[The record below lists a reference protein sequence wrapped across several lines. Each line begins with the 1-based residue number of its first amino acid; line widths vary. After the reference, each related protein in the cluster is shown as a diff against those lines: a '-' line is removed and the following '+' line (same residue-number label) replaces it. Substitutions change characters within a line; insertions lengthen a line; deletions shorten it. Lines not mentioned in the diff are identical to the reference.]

1 MKQYIFV
8 PIGVPACGKTSFYMK
23 TVGNND
29 LGMGDVPIHISSDEI
44 REELFG
50 TAYDQQDPERVF
62 DIFKHRARAALEC
75 GMSVY
80 LDATH
85 MRKDWREYAIKLAKR
100 HGAACVAFY
109 FDVPFL
115 TLLKRDKMRRRHVGF
130 FVLLRY
136 FFGIQAPTKEEGFD
150 TVLVVDKDGEYTE
163 KR

>member
-29 LGMGDVPIHISSDEI
+29 LGMGDAPIHISSDEI

-85 MRKDWREYAIKLAKR
+85 MRKDWREYTINLAR
-100 HGAACVAFY
+100 EYGVAGVALY
-109 FDVPFL
+109 FRVPFF
-115 TLLKRDKMRRRHVGF
+115 TLWKRDRQRTRHVGLK
-130 FVLLRY
+130 VLLKY
-136 FFGIQAPTKEEGFD
+136 FIRIQPPVSAEGFD
-150 TVLVVDKDGEYTE
+150 VIFEIFDYDA
-163 KR
+163 